1 MDVSCDWRGF
11 QTLFNPQKKG
21 GAIPSGSLSGG
32 SVAGFDDALRPGPAF
47 IVTDEGR
54 VITAFAEHEDLS
66 EWIGLQPSE
75 IENRV
80 SHRELVIFDR
90 AQVDQWMKESLGQT
104 RFYDQVEYLRREAK
118 PTNRAVAR
126 STRRHFLLSALHS
139 WWGKLL
145 PSAYGVF
152 IRVNGRVNGGSGAN
166 SGVGEQDFLLV
177 VRRGVFESFHQ
188 PDLGGLSADR
198 RRVAGDVV
206 KYLSGRYFVP
216 VQGIFVSSTEWNE
229 WSQGSDPWKAISR
242 SIRSNRTR
250 LVPKRMGVRTLV
262 GIKSVFGF

>member
-90 AQVDQWMKESLGQT
+90 SQVDQWMKESLGQT

-118 PTNRAVAR
+118 PSNRAAAR
-126 STRRHFLLSALHS
+126 ATRRHFLLEALHG
-139 WWGKLL
+139 WWGKFL
-145 PSAYGVF
+145 PTAFGLF
-152 IRVNGRVNGGSGAN
+152 IRA
-166 SGVGEQDFLLV
+166 GEQDFLLV

-188 PDLGGLSADR
+188 PDLGGLSVDR
-198 RRVAGDVV
+198 RRVPGDIV

-216 VQGIFVSSTEWNE
+216 IQGVFVSSTEWNE
-229 WSQGSDPWKAISR
+229 WSHVSDPWKSISR